1 VKKINDGKCK
11 LIFLL
16 FVIAFVEFR
25 ISLYQSTISNFEYQ
39 CRRQRNPKNPVTH
52 AACVAKNSQK
62 KEENALVARRVTMKR
77 AMSVTRRSSQAKE

>member
-1 VKKINDGKCK
+1 MKKINDGKCK

-16 FVIAFVEFR
+16 FIIFFVEFR

-39 CRRQRNPKNPVTH
+39 CRQRNQKNPVTH
-52 AACVAKNSQK
+52 VECVAKNSQK
-62 KEENALVARRVTMKR
+62 KEENALIARRVTMKR